1 MPLQRWHALEACAVA
16 KALQVNPQ
24 WGLTA
29 GEARDRQLRYGA
41 NELTRLQK
49 ASPWVLFFNQFR
61 NVLVVILIAATVL
74 SAFVGEY
81 VDAAIILAIVMFCAV
96 LGFVQEYRAGRALD
110 ALRDM
115 LVPMITVL
123 RS

>member
-16 KALQVNPQ
+16 KALHVNPQ
-24 WGLTA
+24 C
-29 GEARDRQLRYGA
+29 
-41 NELTRLQK
+41 
-49 ASPWVLFFNQFR
+49 
-61 NVLVVILIAATVL
+61 
-74 SAFVGEY
+74 
-81 VDAAIILAIVMFCAV
+81 VMFCAV

-115 LVPMITVL
+115 LVPMITGL